1 MALQQILVG
10 VFFVCCA
17 VVGLTDHRPS
27 AFALIPDPLDSGGYP
42 TIAATLL
49 LISLGLTFLEDIR
62 LSKAR
67 GKVMARTPMSKDTAV
82 MIALLI
88 LYVFAF
94 EHIGFYVSTLAF
106 CLVSLSL
113 GFKGE
118 KPDYK
123 AIFAYSL
130 GTLLFWA
137 VILKGFNLYLP
148 SGLLL

>member
-1 MALQQILVG
+1 MSPQQILVG

-42 TIAATLL
+42 TIAAILL

-62 LSKAR
+62 LKAR
-67 GKVMARTPMSKDTAV
+67 GKVVVLAPMSKDTAIMMV
-82 MIALLI
+82 LLI
-88 LYVFAF
+88 LYALAF
-94 EHIGFYVSTLAF
+94 EHLGFYVSTLAF

-113 GFKGE
+113 GFEGE

-123 AIFAYSL
+123 VIIAYSL
-130 GTLLFWA
+130 GTLLFWV